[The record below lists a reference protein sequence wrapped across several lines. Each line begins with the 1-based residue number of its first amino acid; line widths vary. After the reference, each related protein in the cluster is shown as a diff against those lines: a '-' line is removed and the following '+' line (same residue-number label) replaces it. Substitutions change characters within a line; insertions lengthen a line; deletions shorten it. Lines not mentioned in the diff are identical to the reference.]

1 MTVTGHSLI
10 YGLIHAQT
18 LTLYSFL
25 ISERYF
31 FGSGNASGS
40 HVNEHQSYR
49 LIQLIKWS
57 EVDLRG
63 TTHTACSSKDDLQ
76 AVEVEDAD
84 RAITVPHPLEEG
96 GDGILVVRC
105 GEGRGEVEAERPCR
119 WEGGAAGH
127 PDVVQQCLHS
137 A

>member
-1 MTVTGHSLI
+1 MKQMEVTLTVTVTVTGYSLI

-49 LIQLIKWS
+49 LIQLIEWS
-57 EVDLRG
+57 EPSLRG
-63 TTHTACSSKDDLQ
+63 VHGAHSVC
-76 AVEVEDAD
+76 
-84 RAITVPHPLEEG
+84 EEG
-96 GDGILVVRC
+96 
-105 GEGRGEVEAERPCR
+105 
-119 WEGGAAGH
+119 
-127 PDVVQQCLHS
+127 
-137 A
+137 